1 MTYYESAEG
10 TIITAKRAKQE
21 VENHGIE
28 WTEFVDS
35 YGDQETYT
43 AQAVLSWLGY

>member
-1 MTYYESAEG
+1 MDYFESAAD
-10 TIITAKRAKQE
+10 TIITAKRAKHE
-21 VENHGIE
+21 VEEHGIE
-28 WTEFVDS
+28 WQEFVDS